1 LKTKQIKIKKNYVK
15 KKTYNPPAAISSP
28 PSASFSQT
36 STASAP
42 PTASRSPSS
51 PPPSST
57 PSASPA
63 TPPTIRELNELLYR
77 LASAE
82 NSCIFFLLVYSSIL
96 DRCIHIF
103 SYYVMLMGGSLRNVE
118 KKKMNLEVDVK
129 SFD

>member
-1 LKTKQIKIKKNYVK
+1 MWKMKCCYLIQVL
-15 KKTYNPPAAISSP
+15 
-28 PSASFSQT
+28 QRRQG
-36 STASAP
+36 TASGGL
-42 PTASRSPSS
+42 
-51 PPPSST
+51 
-57 PSASPA
+57 
-63 TPPTIRELNELLYR
+63 TIRELNELLDR

-96 DRCIHIF
+96 DCCIHIF